1 MYNVGEKF
9 MNIKY
14 GVVLCVY
21 SFTHHIKEHH
31 ILLEACS
38 NIFKVYFMKL
48 FKVLIIR
55 VLCKKSLAYIIKY
68 TL

>member
-31 ILLEACS
+31 ILLEACP
-38 NIFKVYFMKL
+38 NIWVDNKGFY
-48 FKVLIIR
+48 
-55 VLCKKSLAYIIKY
+55 KKSLTPIIIKWEEIY
-68 TL
+68 YKF